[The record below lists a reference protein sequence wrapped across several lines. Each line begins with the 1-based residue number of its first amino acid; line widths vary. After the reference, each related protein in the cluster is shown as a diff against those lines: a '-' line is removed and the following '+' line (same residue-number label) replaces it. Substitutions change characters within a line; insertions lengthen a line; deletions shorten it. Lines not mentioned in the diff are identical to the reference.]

1 MVVLL
6 LRNSFSLIG
15 KICVYFSILVVYLE
29 QDVLKLFLIFIITI
43 FHIKHSCQTLG
54 HKHTIKY
61 LNFQPMVLFLY
72 RLYTVR
78 VDAYYISV
86 SLLEMYC
93 IYFPSSCM
101 WIKIN
106 SAVFSSPLPPFHL
119 ENYVQGLRSQPD
131 FCGCL
136 RSRFFPRRPIIVL

>member
-15 KICVYFSILVVYLE
+15 KICVYFNILVVYLE

-78 VDAYYISV
+78 VDAYYISL

-106 SAVFSSPLPPFHL
+106 SAVFSSPPPPFHYGKL
-119 ENYVQGLRSQPD
+119 CTGPQESTGFLWLV
-131 FCGCL
+131 
-136 RSRFFPRRPIIVL
+136 

>member
-15 KICVYFSILVVYLE
+15 KICVYFNILVVYLE

-78 VDAYYISV
+78 VDAYYISL

-106 SAVFSSPLPPFHL
+106 SAVFSSPLPPFHYGKL
-119 ENYVQGLRSQPD
+119 CTGLQESTG
-131 FCGCL
+131 FL
-136 RSRFFPRRPIIVL
+136 WLV